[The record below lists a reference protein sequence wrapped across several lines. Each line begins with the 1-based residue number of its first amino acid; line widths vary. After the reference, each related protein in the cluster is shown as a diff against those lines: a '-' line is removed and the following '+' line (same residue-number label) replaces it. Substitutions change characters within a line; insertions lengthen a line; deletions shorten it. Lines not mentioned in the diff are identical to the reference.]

1 MILTFIFSLFYQFF
15 KGLVIISIFIKMGIP
30 NQEEVQ
36 MDFFQG
42 KCVYVCG
49 ADNEL
54 NRNAQRRIVIVMPSD

>member
-1 MILTFIFSLFYQFF
+1 
-15 KGLVIISIFIKMGIP
+15 MGIP

-54 NRNAQRRIVIVMPSD
+54 NRNAQRRIVIVMPSY